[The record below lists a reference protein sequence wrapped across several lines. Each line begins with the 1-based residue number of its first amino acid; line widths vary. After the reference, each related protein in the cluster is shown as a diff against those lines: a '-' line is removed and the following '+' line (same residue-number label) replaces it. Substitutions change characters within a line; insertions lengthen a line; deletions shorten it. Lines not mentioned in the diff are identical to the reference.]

1 MTATTQGTVMFRIW
15 AYLQERHPPA
25 KHIPLAVLLFL
36 GVAGFAR
43 AVHGEATPLA
53 SVHSAIGIASVFA
66 LFLILRLMDEIKD
79 RDLDL
84 ELFPERPMPAARIFE
99 SDIVLLL
106 AATIGFYIAANI
118 VAGPAIWS
126 ALLVLGYAFLM
137 FVFFF
142 VPEILR
148 RRPILNLATHNPI
161 FALIALYGFGVFAAE
176 HGHSPLDLDW
186 AMIGLYTVMVWMP
199 FLAWEIARKLR
210 PPGSR
215 DPYDIYSPVLGRR
228 GAIATVA
235 LVQAIAVGIGTF
247 LYIRL
252 SLPAAYLAI
261 LLIAGLLCSGA
272 NLRFLMREVTLPK
285 ELGAAAEIFVAA
297 ILAAQIVGFALPAP
311 GVLGS

>member
-1 MTATTQGTVMFRIW
+1 MTAATRGTVTFRIW

-25 KHIPLAVLLFL
+25 KHIPLAALLFL

-84 ELFPERPMPAARIFE
+84 ELFPERPLPAARIFL

-106 AATIGFYIAANI
+106 AATIGMYIAVNI
-118 VAGPAIWS
+118 VVGPAIWS
-126 ALLVLGYAFLM
+126 ALLVLGYTFLM

-142 VPEILR
+142 APETLR

-176 HGHSPLDLDW
+176 HGHGARDLDW

-199 FLAWEIARKLR
+199 FLGWEIARKLR
-210 PPGSR
+210 APGSH
-215 DPYDIYSPVLGRR
+215 DPYDIYSPVLGCR

-235 LVQAIAVGIGTF
+235 LAQAIAVGIGIF

-261 LLIAGLLCSGA
+261 LLIAGFLCAGA
-272 NLRFLMREVTLPK
+272 NLRFLICEVTPPR
-285 ELGAAAEIFVAA
+285 ELGSAAEIFLAA
-297 ILAAQIVGFALPAP
+297 ILAAQIVGFALPTP
-311 GVLGS
+311 GELGS